1 MCKVI
6 AVAMQKGGCAKTSV
20 SLNLGIGLARA
31 GKKVLL
37 IDNDPQ
43 GNLTA
48 SLGYEEPDDMS
59 DTLAS
64 VMMKIINEEP
74 IEPGYGILHHQEG
87 IDLIPGNIELSGL
100 EVLLANVMSRENIL
114 KEYIDQIKDQYGY
127 IIIDCMPS
135 LGMTTI
141 NAYEMISGHRRM
153 HAAKIVGLTMIPAI
167 VREIS
172 DDEAVIYMVDSN
184 IQREELLPSEKAF
197 AFKMKLDAMKRQG
210 KRTDLTS
217 DQNVQKFQTSR
228 DSLASEFG
236 ISGPQISRYI
246 RLTELI
252 PDLLELVDNKRLQM
266 TAAVEISYVDKEIQ
280 QWICEY
286 IHENGNVKQ
295 NQIVILRQE
304 LLNGAITQSQLIDI
318 LNENAIG
325 RIPKKKVTLSEKK
338 LSQYFP
344 PHYTSAEMEKVIVEL
359 LTNWKEQGGA
369 ENGF

>member
-1 MCKVI
+1 MKTRTG
-6 AVAMQKGGCAKTSV
+6 QKLKLTTV
-20 SLNLGIGLARA
+20 EELLGVPATESSTEIDIDMIHMF
-31 GKKVLL
+31 KNHPFKVL
-37 IDNDPQ
+37 
-43 GNLTA
+43 
-48 SLGYEEPDDMS
+48 DDEKMS
-59 DTLAS
+59 DLVES
-64 VMMKIINEEP
+64 IRVN
-74 IEPGYGILHHQEG
+74 GILS
-87 IDLIPGNIELSGL
+87 P
-100 EVLLANVMSRENIL
+100 VLVRPDGEDS
-114 KEYIDQIKDQYGY
+114 
-127 IIIDCMPS
+127 
-135 LGMTTI
+135 
-141 NAYEMISGHRRM
+141 YEMISGQRRM

-167 VREIS
+167 VREMS

>member
-135 LGMTTI
+135 LGR
-141 NAYEMISGHRRM
+141 EM
-153 HAAKIVGLTMIPAI
+153 
-167 VREIS
+167 S

>member
-1 MCKVI
+1 MKTRTV
-6 AVAMQKGGCAKTSV
+6 QKLKLTTV
-20 SLNLGIGLARA
+20 EELLGVPASESSTEIDIDMIHMF
-31 GKKVLL
+31 KNHPFKVL
-37 IDNDPQ
+37 
-43 GNLTA
+43 
-48 SLGYEEPDDMS
+48 DDEKMS
-59 DTLAS
+59 DLVES
-64 VMMKIINEEP
+64 IRVN
-74 IEPGYGILHHQEG
+74 GILS
-87 IDLIPGNIELSGL
+87 P
-100 EVLLANVMSRENIL
+100 VLVRPDGEDS
-114 KEYIDQIKDQYGY
+114 
-127 IIIDCMPS
+127 
-135 LGMTTI
+135 
-141 NAYEMISGHRRM
+141 YEMISGHRRM

-167 VREIS
+167 VREMS

-217 DQNVQKFQTSR
+217 DQYVQKFQTSR

-252 PDLLELVDNKRLQM
+252 PDLLELVYNKRLQM

>member
-1 MCKVI
+1 MKTRTG
-6 AVAMQKGGCAKTSV
+6 QKLKLTTV
-20 SLNLGIGLARA
+20 EELLGVPATESSKEIDVDMIHMF
-31 GKKVLL
+31 KNHPFKVL
-37 IDNDPQ
+37 
-43 GNLTA
+43 
-48 SLGYEEPDDMS
+48 DDEKMS
-59 DTLAS
+59 DLVES
-64 VMMKIINEEP
+64 IRVN
-74 IEPGYGILHHQEG
+74 GILS
-87 IDLIPGNIELSGL
+87 P
-100 EVLLANVMSRENIL
+100 VLVRPDGEDS
-114 KEYIDQIKDQYGY
+114 
-127 IIIDCMPS
+127 
-135 LGMTTI
+135 
-141 NAYEMISGHRRM
+141 YEMISGHRRM

-167 VREIS
+167 VREMS

>member
-1 MCKVI
+1 MKTRTG
-6 AVAMQKGGCAKTSV
+6 QKLKLTTV
-20 SLNLGIGLARA
+20 EELLGVPATKSSTEINVDMIHVF
-31 GKKVLL
+31 KNHPFKVL
-37 IDNDPQ
+37 
-43 GNLTA
+43 
-48 SLGYEEPDDMS
+48 DDEKMS
-59 DTLAS
+59 DLVES
-64 VMMKIINEEP
+64 IRVN
-74 IEPGYGILHHQEG
+74 GILS
-87 IDLIPGNIELSGL
+87 P
-100 EVLLANVMSRENIL
+100 VLVRPDGEDS
-114 KEYIDQIKDQYGY
+114 
-127 IIIDCMPS
+127 
-135 LGMTTI
+135 
-141 NAYEMISGHRRM
+141 YEMISGHRRM
-153 HAAKIVGLTMIPAI
+153 HAAKIVELTMIPAI
-167 VREIS
+167 VREMS
-172 DDEAVIYMVDSN
+172 DDEAIVYMVDSN

-197 AFKMKLDAMKRQG
+197 ACKMKMDAVKRGAGRPSKENSCQNG
-210 KRTDLTS
+210 TNYRADYELSNQVGESARTI
-217 DQNVQKFQTSR
+217 QRF
-228 DSLASEFG
+228 
-236 ISGPQISRYI
+236 I

-252 PDLLELVDNKRLQM
+252 PELLDMVDSKRLQF
-266 TAAVEISYVDKEIQ
+266 TAGVEISYIDKEIQ

>member
-1 MCKVI
+1 MKTRTG
-6 AVAMQKGGCAKTSV
+6 QKLKLTTV
-20 SLNLGIGLARA
+20 EELLGVPVTESSTEIDVDMIHVF
-31 GKKVLL
+31 KNHPFKVL
-37 IDNDPQ
+37 
-43 GNLTA
+43 
-48 SLGYEEPDDMS
+48 DDEKMS
-59 DTLAS
+59 DLVES
-64 VMMKIINEEP
+64 IRVN
-74 IEPGYGILHHQEG
+74 GILS
-87 IDLIPGNIELSGL
+87 P
-100 EVLLANVMSRENIL
+100 VLVHPDGEDS
-114 KEYIDQIKDQYGY
+114 
-127 IIIDCMPS
+127 
-135 LGMTTI
+135 
-141 NAYEMISGHRRM
+141 YEMISGHRRM

-167 VREIS
+167 VREMS

-236 ISGPQISRYI
+236 ISGHQISRYI

-252 PDLLELVDNKRLQM
+252 PDLLELVDNKRLQI

-344 PHYTSAEMEKVIVEL
+344 SHYTSAEMEKVIVEL

>member
-1 MCKVI
+1 MKTRTG
-6 AVAMQKGGCAKTSV
+6 QKLKLTTV
-20 SLNLGIGLARA
+20 EELLGVPASESSTEIDIDMIHMF
-31 GKKVLL
+31 KNHPFKVL
-37 IDNDPQ
+37 
-43 GNLTA
+43 
-48 SLGYEEPDDMS
+48 DDEKMS
-59 DTLAS
+59 DLVES
-64 VMMKIINEEP
+64 IRVN
-74 IEPGYGILHHQEG
+74 GILS
-87 IDLIPGNIELSGL
+87 P
-100 EVLLANVMSRENIL
+100 VLVRPDGEDS
-114 KEYIDQIKDQYGY
+114 
-127 IIIDCMPS
+127 
-135 LGMTTI
+135 
-141 NAYEMISGHRRM
+141 YEMISGHRRM
-153 HAAKIVGLTMIPAI
+153 HAAKIVELTMIPAI
-167 VREIS
+167 VREMS
-172 DDEAVIYMVDSN
+172 DDEAIVYMVDSN

-197 AFKMKLDAMKRQG
+197 ACKMKMDAVKRGAGRPSKENSCQNG
-210 KRTDLTS
+210 TNYRADYELSNQVGESARTI
-217 DQNVQKFQTSR
+217 QRF
-228 DSLASEFG
+228 
-236 ISGPQISRYI
+236 I

-252 PDLLELVDNKRLQM
+252 PELLDMVDSKRLQF
-266 TAAVEISYVDKEIQ
+266 TAGVEISYIDKEIQ